1 MPKAQLYHF
10 SHLEYNTMNLALA
23 RTYILERLTKEL
35 SPTFS
40 YHHVNH
46 TLAVAKRAQEIA
58 LSEGISDEESLVL
71 LATACY
77 FHDSGFLVSYDNH
90 EDFSCQIVEE
100 ILPSYGYNAAQISV
114 IKNLIKATKI
124 PQSPDNLLSKILC
137 DADLDYL
144 GGANYYTIVETLH
157 QELLYFE
164 RLNSNQ
170 NWTQIQIDFLEKHSY
185 FTSTNQKE
193 RTEEKNRRIE
203 ELRLSQDTSKG

>member
-1 MPKAQLYHF
+1 
-10 SHLEYNTMNLALA
+10 MNLALA

-35 SPTFS
+35 SPAFS

-46 TLAVAKRAQEIA
+46 TRSVAKRAQEVA
-58 LSEGISDEESLVL
+58 SSEGISDEESLIL

-77 FHDSGFLVSYDNH
+77 FHDAGFLISYDNH
-90 EDFSCQIVEE
+90 EDFSCQIAEE
-100 ILPSYGYNAAQISV
+100 ILPNYGYNMAQISV

-124 PQSPDNLLSKILC
+124 PQSPDNLLARILC

-144 GGANYYTIVETLH
+144 GGANYYAIVETLH
-157 QELLYFE
+157 QELLHFE
-164 RLNSNQ
+164 RLDSKQ